1 MKEDLEFWLKKT
13 KEELDL
19 KGFSPKTKKAYSYH
33 IKDFLNYCNNDFH
46 EKKKEYI
53 LYLISKKLSSESVR
67 LASASID
74 FFLRNVANLKT
85 EKISLPIRKKSLPHV
100 LSKDEIVKMI
110 NSTFNIKHKLI
121 IELLYSCGLRVS
133 ELINLKY
140 EDVDFKNRII
150 RINKGKGSKDRITI
164 VSSKTLRK
172 LKSFGSVN
180 NLTGKIFLGRN
191 GKYSVKSV
199 QKVLENAANKSKI
212 KKKVTPHMLRHSFAT
227 HLLENGT
234 DLRYIQALLGHARL
248 DTTQIYTRVAK
259 NNLKNIKNPLD

>member
-1 MKEDLEFWLKKT
+1 MNEDLEFWLKKT

-33 IKDFLNYCNNDFH
+33 IKDFLDYSNCLFYN
-46 EKKKEYI
+46 KKKDYI
-53 LYLISKKLSSESVR
+53 LYLISKNLAPESIR
-67 LASASID
+67 LANASID
-74 FFLRNVANLKT
+74 FFLRNVANSKI
-85 EKISLPIRKKSLPHV
+85 EKISLPIRKKSLPYV
-100 LSKDEIVKMI
+100 LSKDEIMKMI
-110 NSTFNIKHKLI
+110 NSTFNIKHQLI
-121 IELLYSCGLRVS
+121 IELLYSSGLRVS

-140 EDVDFKNRII
+140 EDIDFKNKLI

-164 VSSKTLRK
+164 VSLKTLRK
-172 LKSFGSVN
+172 LKSFGTNADSN
-180 NLTGKIFLGRN
+180 QRIFIGRN

-199 QKVLENAANKSKI
+199 QKVLEKAAKKSNL

-248 DTTQIYTRVAK
+248 ETTQIYARVAK
-259 NNLKNIKNPLD
+259 HNIKNIKNPLD

>member
-1 MKEDLEFWLKKT
+1 MKGNLEFWLKKT
-13 KEELDL
+13 KDELDL

-33 IKDFLNYCNNDFH
+33 IKDFLNYCNNSFH
-46 EKKKEYI
+46 EKKKQYI
-53 LYLISKKLSSESVR
+53 LYLISKNLASESVH

-74 FFLRNVANLKT
+74 FFLRNVANSKAQ
-85 EKISLPIRKKSLPHV
+85 KVSLPIRKKSLPYV

-110 NSTFNIKHKLI
+110 NSTVNIKHKLI

-150 RINKGKGSKDRITI
+150 RVNKGKGSKDRITI
-164 VSSKTLRK
+164 VSAKTLRK
-172 LKSFGSVN
+172 LKVFGSVN

-199 QKVLENAANKSKI
+199 QKVLENTAKRSKI
-212 KKKVTPHMLRHSFAT
+212 NRKVTPHMLRHSFAT

-234 DLRYIQALLGHARL
+234 DLRYIQSLLGHARL
-248 DTTQIYTRVAK
+248 ETTQIYTRVAK
-259 NNLKNIKNPLD
+259 HNIKNIKNPLD

>member
-1 MKEDLEFWLKKT
+1 MKGDLEFWLKKI

-46 EKKKEYI
+46 EKKKYYI
-53 LYLISKKLSSESVR
+53 LYLINKNLAPESVR
-67 LASASID
+67 LKCINR
-74 FFLRNVANLKT
+74 FFSK
-85 EKISLPIRKKSLPHV
+85 KCRKFKSTKSFFTQKNKSLPYV

-110 NSTFNIKHKLI
+110 NSTVNIKHQLI

-150 RINKGKGSKDRITI
+150 RVNKGKGSKDRITI
-164 VSSKTLRK
+164 VSAKTLRK
-172 LKSFGSVN
+172 LKAFGSVN

-191 GKYSVKSV
+191 GNYSVKSV

-212 KKKVTPHMLRHSFAT
+212 NRKVTPHMLRHSFAT

-248 DTTQIYTRVAK
+248 ETTQIYARVAK
-259 NNLKNIKNPLD
+259 NNLKNIKNPFD